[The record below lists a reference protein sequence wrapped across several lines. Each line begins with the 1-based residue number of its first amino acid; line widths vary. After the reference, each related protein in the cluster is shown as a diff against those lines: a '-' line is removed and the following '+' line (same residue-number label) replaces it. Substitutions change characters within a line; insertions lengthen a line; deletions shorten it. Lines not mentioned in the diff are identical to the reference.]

1 MPRRASV
8 MIPPNRGRYGVCWSM
23 ACASEDVDFWAAIR
37 RVCAFHFFL
46 FFISFSLISYLY

>member
-1 MPRRASV
+1 
-8 MIPPNRGRYGVCWSM
+8 M